1 MLQTCYRTCYRRV
14 MERVTC
20 FLFLKTHTKNIQLF
34 LLVNRKGIYI
44 LWDKGLEFKLKF
56 PCFDLVSTYHFMK
69 NTIFPLHSRFDLP
82 SDRGKY
88 IYRSVPRSEICM
100 EITASRGPMLH

>member
-1 MLQTCYRTCYRRV
+1 MLQTCYRTCY
-14 MERVTC
+14 
-20 FLFLKTHTKNIQLF
+20 LFFVFKNTDTKSIQLF

-44 LWDKGLEFKLKF
+44 LRDKGLEFKLKF
-56 PCFDLVSTYHFMK
+56 PCFDLVSIYHFMK
-69 NTIFPLHSRFDLP
+69 NTIFPSHSRFDLP

-88 IYRSVPRSEICM
+88 IYWFVPRSEICM